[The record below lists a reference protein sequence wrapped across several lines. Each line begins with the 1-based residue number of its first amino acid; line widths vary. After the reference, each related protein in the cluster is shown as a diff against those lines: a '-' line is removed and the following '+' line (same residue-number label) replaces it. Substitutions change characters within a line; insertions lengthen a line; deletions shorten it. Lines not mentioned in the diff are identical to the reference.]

1 MPQEQKSKK
10 DLPKNDTARPRNE
23 SSPGQ
28 TSVGTSTSE
37 KIDSENSPEVRDALN
52 ESQL

>member
-1 MPQEQKSKK
+1 MPQEPKSKK
-10 DLPKNDTARPRNE
+10 DLPKNETARPRNE
-23 SSPGQ
+23 ANPGQ

-37 KIDSENSPEVRDALN
+37 KIDAENSPDVRDALN